1 MFSRILFPTDFSRHA
16 TKVLE
21 CLPALK
27 NAGLEEVVLLHVIN
41 PIKAA
46 RWISVDESVIARLKR
61 EAQSQME
68 AIIAQICSAHGLS
81 GRYRIAVG
89 VTYQEIVR
97 VATEEQ
103 VSLIIMGS
111 HGRGFVRG
119 AVLGSVTQNVLR
131 HTRTPLLI
139 EKFRFIEQQ
148 GKEVCDFVCQG
159 MFRKILFPTDFSDCA
174 LSALQMVK
182 QLRTCGA
189 EEVVLV
195 HIQDTRRL
203 LPPVLSQRE
212 ELQKQDQERLE
223 EIKGQLHFLGYRV
236 KSILREGIPFVE
248 INRIAEEEDVCMIV
262 LGSHGKSA
270 IKEALIGSVSEAIA
284 REHIRPVLVI
294 PRNWEG

>member
-1 MFSRILFPTDFSRHA
+1 MFSRALFPTDFSQHA
-16 TKVLE
+16 AKVLE

-27 NAGLEEVVLLHVIN
+27 GAGLEEAILLHVIN

-46 RWISVDESVIARLKR
+46 RWISVDESVIAKLKR
-61 EAQSQME
+61 EAKSQME
-68 AIIAQICSAHGLS
+68 TIIAQICSAHGIA

-97 VATEEQ
+97 TAVEEQ

-111 HGRGFVRG
+111 HGRSFVKG

-139 EKFRFIEQQ
+139 EKFRFVEQQ

-159 MFRKILFPTDFSDCA
+159 MFRKILYPTDFSDCA

-182 QLRTCGA
+182 QLRICGA

-195 HIQDTRRL
+195 HIQDTRRF
-203 LPPVLSQRE
+203 LPSGLSQRE
-212 ELQKQDQERLE
+212 ELNKRAQEKLK
-223 EIKGQLHFLGYRV
+223 EIKEQLHFLGYSV
-236 KSILREGIPFVE
+236 KSILREGVPFVE
-248 INRIAEEEDVCMIV
+248 INRIGEEEDVCMIV

-294 PRNWEG
+294 PRAWEW